1 MTLEDKLKEIEERLN
16 RLENK
21 MKVSLFEVEKLV
33 NQQQPKQEE
42 PIEERLLE
50 MEDLI
55 LLLQLENTKMK
66 DKISQDI
73 DIELTPKVSQSAE
86 ERISRLEEEI
96 GNVTNPG
103 VAREIKREKP
113 VEEEEHV
120 VRRRPE
126 DRRKKHEHEDM
137 EEEETVRVKGNVM
150 EDLQKILNK

>member
-1 MTLEDKLKEIEERLN
+1 
-16 RLENK
+16 
-21 MKVSLFEVEKLV
+21 
-33 NQQQPKQEE
+33 
-42 PIEERLLE
+42 

-103 VAREIKREKP
+103 VAREIKSEKP
-113 VEEEEHV
+113 VEEEEDV

>member
-113 VEEEEHV
+113 VEEEEHA

>member
-33 NQQQPKQEE
+33 NQQHPKQEE

-137 EEEETVRVKGNVM
+137 EEEETVRVKGNVL